1 MDFIEDSAFLSE
13 LEIFGADSVTPECL
27 KKLRELCMVYG
38 QGAEAITS
46 AWVAYTLKRNADVA
60 DMTVELLEQ
69 MELEE
74 LAKSASR
81 TSRTPVSK
89 KPVPRIF
96 TANASNGA
104 EDDILDGYGGN
115 QQQKRK
121 RTPELP
127 SARRISGAV
136 AGASPLFSPA
146 SFSPKVLSVAA
157 KYASRANA
165 GDVVARLR
173 NQEGEPAD
181 WHCTDGATVSVRPL
195 GAGVSSSYMFENLIE
210 KADALIDYAER
221 IPSLYLDDMEDRPF
235 EDIKSVVMEGS
246 FVTGRVLCDS
256 SGKINAN
263 SLILEGSKSSYG
275 HSVKLNLSRLKQFS
289 VFPGQVIVAKGA
301 NANGQNLVLEELL
314 EGKMLPFPSEAPQL
328 EGPLH
333 LVVACGPYT
342 TSDTLSFEPLTDFT
356 AYLAEHQPHVC
367 VMIGPFV
374 DCNHELIQKGNLPD
388 LYETIFQKQIDAL
401 ANVLEGTR
409 TQVVLV
415 PSHRDVH
422 HENVFPTPPFR
433 LEKTHKRI
441 HCVPDPCVLDINGVV
456 IGVTGVDVLLHM
468 GKEELSFPPGSSDRL
483 SRLAKHIL
491 TQHSFYPLYPPSE
504 SVNVD
509 ISSLES
515 SGCLEV
521 TPHLLVLPSGLRH
534 FIKDVNGCVCINPEH
549 MVKGLVGGSFAR
561 VIVRPVDKGSYSG
574 SIVNDT
580 TAEVVKI

>member
-13 LEIFGADSVTPECL
+13 LEIFGADSVKPECL

-38 QGAEAITS
+38 QGADAITS
-46 AWVAYTLKRNADVA
+46 AWVVYALKKNVSVA
-60 DMTVELLEQ
+60 DMTLDLLEQ

-74 LAKSASR
+74 LSKNASKA
-81 TSRTPVSK
+81 SRTPVSK
-89 KPVPRIF
+89 KPVPKIF
-96 TANASNGA
+96 TASTRVA
-104 EDDILDGYGGN
+104 EDDILDGYGAS

-121 RTPELP
+121 RTPDVP
-127 SARRISGAV
+127 SARRLTGGVGI
-136 AGASPLFSPA
+136 ASPLFSPA
-146 SFSPKVLSVAA
+146 SFSPKVLNVAA
-157 KYASRANA
+157 KYASRTNA

-173 NQEGEPAD
+173 SQEGEPAE
-181 WHCTDGATVSVRPL
+181 WHCTDSTTVSVKSL
-195 GAGVSSSYMFENLIE
+195 GAGVFGSYMFENLME

-221 IPSLYLDDMEDRPF
+221 VPGCYLNDLDDKPF
-235 EDIKSVVMEGS
+235 EDIKSIVMKGG
-246 FVTGRVLCDS
+246 FVTGRILCDS
-256 SGKINAN
+256 SGKMNTN

-289 VFPGQVIVAKGA
+289 VFPGQVIVGKGA

-314 EGKMLPFPSEAPQL
+314 EGKMLPFPSEAPEL

-333 LVVACGPYT
+333 VVVACGPYT
-342 TSDTLSFEPLTDFT
+342 TADTLSFEPMTDFT

-367 VMIGPFV
+367 IMIGPFV
-374 DCNHELIQKGNLPD
+374 DCKHELIQKGNLPD

-409 TQVVLV
+409 TQLVLV
-415 PSHRDVH
+415 PSHTDVH
-422 HENVFPTPPFR
+422 HENVFPTPPFK
-433 LEKTHKRI
+433 LEKAHKRI
-441 HCVPDPCVLDINGVV
+441 HCVPDPCMLDINGLVV
-456 IGVTGVDVLLHM
+456 GVTGVDILLHM

-491 TQHSFYPLYPPSE
+491 TQYSFYPLYPPSE
-504 SVNVD
+504 SINVD
-509 ISSLES
+509 ISLLET
-515 SGCLEV
+515 SGRFEV

-534 FIKDVNGCVCINPEH
+534 FVKDVNGCICINPEH

-561 VIVRPVDKGSYSG
+561 IIVRPVDKGSYTG
-574 SIVNDT
+574 SVIDNT

>member
-1 MDFIEDSAFLSE
+1 M
-13 LEIFGADSVTPECL
+13 
-27 KKLRELCMVYG
+27 
-38 QGAEAITS
+38 TS
-46 AWVAYTLKRNADVA
+46 WMA
-60 DMTVELLEQ
+60 
-69 MELEE
+69 MEGTN
-74 LAKSASR
+74 R
-81 TSRTPVSK
+81 
-89 KPVPRIF
+89 
-96 TANASNGA
+96 
-104 EDDILDGYGGN
+104 
-115 QQQKRK
+115 
-121 RTPELP
+121 
-127 SARRISGAV
+127 
-136 AGASPLFSPA
+136 
-146 SFSPKVLSVAA
+146 LSVAA

-314 EGKMLPFPSEAPQL
+314 E
-328 EGPLH
+328 
-333 LVVACGPYT
+333 
-342 TSDTLSFEPLTDFT
+342 
-356 AYLAEHQPHVC
+356 
-367 VMIGPFV
+367 
-374 DCNHELIQKGNLPD
+374 
-388 LYETIFQKQIDAL
+388 
-401 ANVLEGTR
+401 
-409 TQVVLV
+409 
-415 PSHRDVH
+415 
-422 HENVFPTPPFR
+422 
-433 LEKTHKRI
+433 RI

-456 IGVTGVDVLLHM
+456 VGATGVDILLHM
-468 GKEELSFPPGSSDRL
+468 GKEELSLYVAPTY
-483 SRLAKHIL
+483 L
-491 TQHSFYPLYPPSE
+491 TCRF
-504 SVNVD
+504 
-509 ISSLES
+509 
-515 SGCLEV
+515 
-521 TPHLLVLPSGLRH
+521 R
-534 FIKDVNGCVCINPEH
+534 DVNGCVCINPEH